1 MSIKL
6 VVGKLKKTG
15 FFHVFSA
22 SMFNYVISFFG
33 SFVLVRIL
41 SKDAYGLYGYVWNLY
56 SFFALFSGLGMVSGV
71 LQLCSESRSVTGAA
85 SIFLYAIKNAIK
97 VNVVL
102 SVVIFL
108 FSYIHVLPLFG
119 ANDLL
124 AMVAFFPLITIVFE
138 LFLSFIRAQ
147 LHARMYSY
155 LSGLSVTLNVFF
167 SVLFAYY
174 WSTAGFFVGKYIA
187 GGLLVSVVVILYK
200 VRFACKSTELP
211 DCCKKKMW
219 SLSFLSML
227 NNALSAMLPIIEI
240 LVIGYVIRDSES
252 VAMYKVATL
261 IPFALLTLSSAFVTY
276 IYPYF
281 AKNRLNYVWVREYY
295 KKSLVLLGILYFFV
309 CAFFIVFGKKIIMI
323 CFGEE
328 YIGSYIMY
336 CILLI
341 GTYFQGTFVTLTGN
355 VIVTQQKLRFNLLSD
370 IVSFFVCALAT
381 FFLVSE
387 MKILGAAV
395 AHVITI
401 LISSCMS
408 VLYMH
413 ILLKNTKG

>member
-1 MSIKL
+1 MNIKL
-6 VVGKLKKTG
+6 VIGKLKKTG

-22 SMFNYVISFFG
+22 SIFNYVISFFG

-56 SFFALFSGLGMVSGV
+56 SFFALCSGLGMVSGV
-71 LQLCSESRSVTGAA
+71 LQLCSESRSGTDAA
-85 SIFLYAIKNAIK
+85 GIFLYAIKNAIK
-97 VNVVL
+97 VNIVL

-108 FSYIHVLPLFG
+108 FSHVYVLPLPG
-119 ANDLL
+119 ANELL
-124 AMVAFFPLITIVFE
+124 AMVAFFPLVTIVFE
-138 LFLSFIRAQ
+138 LFLSFIRAG

-187 GGLLVSVVVILYK
+187 GMLLVGVVVILYK
-200 VRFACKSTELP
+200 ACFACKPIELP
-211 DCCKKKMW
+211 YYCKKNMW

-240 LVIGYVIRDSES
+240 LVIGYVIRDNES

-336 CILLI
+336 CILLV

-355 VIVTQQKLRFNLLSD
+355 IIVTQQKLRFNLFSD

-381 FFLVSE
+381 FLLISE
-387 MKILGAAV
+387 MEIVGAAV

-408 VLYMH
+408 VLYMY
-413 ILLKNTKG
+413 ILLKKNK